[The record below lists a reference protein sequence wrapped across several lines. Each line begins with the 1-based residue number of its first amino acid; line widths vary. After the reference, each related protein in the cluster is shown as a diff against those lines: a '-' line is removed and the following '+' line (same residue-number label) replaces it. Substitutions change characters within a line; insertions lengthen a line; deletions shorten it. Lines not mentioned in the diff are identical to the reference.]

1 MKITPALNRNDA
13 VDLGGTR
20 PPGAFSPARVAPTR
34 PEAGFHL
41 LMRRPIDEVISTPWL
56 WLRSS
61 TGLLALALLLGPAH
75 AAADRTFPGLQAVL
89 TPAEW
94 QRAGLDRLS
103 PDELGVIDA
112 ALIRHQGATTSRLQ
126 TELATARQTPVA
138 GPVAPAVAT
147 RPAGKP
153 TSFGL
158 PSYDVADWRTE
169 PPLRARVL
177 KWDQPNRFRL
187 DNGQVWEGFEVIT
200 YEILNKEIE
209 IHARPHDQYTLVV
222 DGQNTKLRV
231 IRIK

>member
-1 MKITPALNRNDA
+1 MTFSLSKLTPMKNTLI
-13 VDLGGTR
+13 
-20 PPGAFSPARVAPTR
+20 
-34 PEAGFHL
+34 
-41 LMRRPIDEVISTPWL
+41 RRPSNWL
-56 WLRSS
+56 LVC
-61 TGLLALALLLGPAH
+61 TLLLGTGLV
-75 AAADRTFPGLQAVL
+75 AAGQTFPGLQAVL

-94 QRAGLDRLS
+94 QRAGLDRLT

-112 ALIRHQGATTSRLQ
+112 ALIRHQAATTSGLQ

-138 GPVAPAVAT
+138 GPVAPAMAT

-177 KWDQPNRFRL
+177 KWDQPNRFRM
-187 DNGQVWEGFEVIT
+187 DNGQVWEGFEPIT
-200 YEILNKEIE
+200 YEILNKDIE

-231 IRIK
+231 IRIR